1 MKNKITALVLC
12 AVLLFAFLALGVAAT
27 ENDTFTLSNT
37 PEGAAFEMAKYP
49 LKEISKNYIDDM
61 FDGVFYDASLYGAY
75 KATLTDAD
83 GLPLAFTEDMALT
96 INIGEDRYDT
106 EVFVF
111 SVDEGTGNA
120 SLVVSSERDGADLVI
135 SGKEFAAMSDD
146 IIVVMTSNKSLMTG
160 PEYTWIPAVVCACVA
175 VIAITVSVL
184 VVKKKSSKETITD

>member
-27 ENDTFTLSNT
+27 ENNTFTLSNT

-83 GLPLAFTEDMALT
+83 GLPLAFTEDMVLT

>member
-1 MKNKITALVLC
+1 MV
-12 AVLLFAFLALGVAAT
+12 
-27 ENDTFTLSNT
+27 
-37 PEGAAFEMAKYP
+37 
-49 LKEISKNYIDDM
+49 
-61 FDGVFYDASLYGAY
+61 
-75 KATLTDAD
+75 
-83 GLPLAFTEDMALT
+83 LT